1 MGQQLA
7 DKLRG
12 LGFGTWIVTVALLG
26 ACTAPMRLPDEF
38 LTLAHAQRAG
48 DFRATTGKGGDVWM
62 RQFVE
67 RNEGN
72 LEFWAQALEYDF
84 EQRGYQRVAGGECTD
99 ASGAAGRWF
108 EYTTGLRGER
118 VGYLVALWVDD
129 RGWRPGC
136 EITTVEFV
144 ARADEF
150 AARRDAVFTAL
161 ATVRR

>member
-1 MGQQLA
+1 MGRQLA
-7 DKLRG
+7 NKS
-12 LGFGTWIVTVALLG
+12 LGSRTGTMCLLVAMLG

-38 LTLAHAQRAG
+38 LPLAHAQHAG

-84 EQRGYQRVAGGECTD
+84 EQRGYQRVASGECAD
-99 ASGAAGRWF
+99 ASGAAGRWL

-118 VGYLVALWVDD
+118 VGYLVALWVED

-150 AARRDAVFTAL
+150 AARRDAVFAAL